1 MQKLIFLGVGSL
13 LAWGLFKRAK
23 VQFDKAQGWD
33 WRLNNFF
40 FLGFSAGRA
49 RFQVEMELINA
60 ADVALTVGKIEL
72 RVFSGA
78 TYLGILTKP
87 EYFTLP
93 ANGSNNFAFTMEIDL
108 ASIRGGVQDILY
120 GVMNQEDVPL
130 SFRGAMV
137 IKQGVALVPAPIV
150 YNTTLKE
157 IFS

>member
-1 MQKLIFLGVGSL
+1 MQKLILLGVSSL
-13 LAWGLFKRAK
+13 LAFGLFKRAK
-23 VQFDKAQGWD
+23 AQFDKAQGWN

-40 FLGFSAGRA
+40 FLGYSAGRA

-72 RVFSGA
+72 RVYSGS

-108 ASIRGGVQDILY
+108 ASIRGGVQDVLY
-120 GVMNQEDVPL
+120 SIMNSEDLPL
-130 SFRGAMV
+130 SFRGAMI
-137 IKQGVALVPAPIV
+137 IKQGVALVPAPII

-157 IFS
+157 IFA